1 MGIIWAIIIC
11 FTAAV
16 GLIIGAV
23 VGAIAIPIIVIGWL
37 KEDNIEPSI
46 ETSDAI

>member
-11 FTAAV
+11 FTSAI
-16 GLIIGAV
+16 GFIIGAV
-23 VGAIAIPIIVIGWL
+23 AGTIAIPIIVIGWL
-37 KEDNIEPSI
+37 KEDNIETSI